1 MLWTISPDP
10 QERLESFRQQNGFEF
25 PMLFDPELE
34 VIRAWGIL
42 NEDSGKIP
50 HPTAV
55 IVNSDGVM
63 TYVRV
68 DENFMVRPP
77 TAEELIPALQ
87 AAGR

>member
-10 QERLESFRQQNGFEF
+10 QERLESFREENGFEF
-25 PMLFDPELE
+25 PMLIDPDLE
-34 VIRAWGIL
+34 VIKAWGIL
-42 NEDSGKIP
+42 NEDMPKIP

-55 IVNSDGVM
+55 IVDSDGVM

-77 TAEELIPALQ
+77 TVEEILPALQ
-87 AAGR
+87 AASR